1 MTRFMVYRMGQG
13 LATLVLISITVF
25 GLVRLTGNPAN
36 AMLPI
41 GAGPEAYDRIE
52 AHWGLNEPLPV
63 QYGRFLSNA
72 LRGDLGESISRPGRA
87 ALEVV
92 LERVPATLLLGGA
105 SLLLATLTAVV
116 VGVMS
121 AAYRGS
127 LMDKFGKVVA
137 LVGQS
142 IPAFFL
148 ALLLMWFLALR
159 TGWFPVAGYGTWRH
173 LVLPT
178 TALGWYYVAAI
189 MRLTRSAMLDALDQ
203 DYILHA
209 RAKGL
214 PGWLV
219 IWKHA
224 FRNALLTPLTYVGIV
239 LGFLMAGS
247 VAVEAVFS
255 WPGIG
260 LLVVDAVKARDFP
273 LVQCVVLL
281 FGSLFVAINVAVD
294 IVYAYLD
301 PRIRIATE

>member
-1 MTRFMVYRMGQG
+1 MTRFIVHRMGQG
-13 LATLVLISITVF
+13 LATLVLISIAVF

-41 GAGPEAYDRIE
+41 GAGPEAYERIE

-72 LRGDLGESISRPGRA
+72 LGGDLGESISRPGRA

-121 AAYRGS
+121 AAFRGS
-127 LMDKFGKVVA
+127 IMDKFGKLLA

-148 ALLLMWFLALR
+148 ALLLMWFFALG
-159 TGWFPVAGYGTWRH
+159 TGLFPVAGYGTWRH

-214 PGWLV
+214 PRWKV

-281 FGSLFVAINVAVD
+281 FGALFVAINVAVD

>member
-1 MTRFMVYRMGQG
+1 MTRFIVHRMGQG
-13 LATLVLISITVF
+13 LVTLVLISITVF

-41 GAGPEAYDRIE
+41 GAGPEAYERIA

-121 AAYRGS
+121 AAFRGS
-127 LMDKFGKVVA
+127 IMDKFGKLVA

-148 ALLLMWFLALR
+148 ALLLMWFFALR
-159 TGWFPVAGYGTWRH
+159 TGLFPVAGYGTWRH

-214 PGWLV
+214 PGWQV

-281 FGSLFVAINVAVD
+281 FGALFVAINVAVD